1 MIADDRPAPSGERA
15 PDPRPA
21 RSRAAVFRAVEA
33 LSARR
38 TEESSFTVMA
48 ILRESGISRGTFYTH
63 FPTLED
69 LAEQMFEQRFALIGE
84 ADRTDRRAA
93 LASAARDPQA
103 DLRRP
108 AEDSQLALA
117 RFVEDHR
124 PFLRATLDW
133 RVSSQVRESVIA
145 AHATQVR
152 ETLRVMGPSVP
163 PHLDHEAFSLMI
175 AGGTV
180 ALLTAW
186 LRDEDPITPEA
197 MAERL
202 LSTMPDWF
210 VGSAAPSDPP
220 VHASP
225 HLGPVTAPTDT
236 HSPGGTS

>member
-1 MIADDRPAPSGERA
+1 MITDDHPASRSKRA

-38 TEESSFTVMA
+38 AEESSFTVMA

-69 LAEQMFEQRFALIGE
+69 LAEQMLEQRFALIGG
-84 ADRTDRRAA
+84 ADRADRRAA

-108 AEDSQLALA
+108 AEASQLALA
-117 RFVEDHR
+117 RFVDDHR
-124 PFLRATLDW
+124 TFLRATLDW
-133 RVSSQVRESVIA
+133 RLTSQVRESVIA
-145 AHATQVR
+145 AHAAQVR
-152 ETLRVMGPSVP
+152 ESLRVMGPTVP

-186 LRDEDPITPEA
+186 LREEDPITPEA
-197 MAERL
+197 MARRL
-202 LSTMPDWF
+202 LATMPDWF
-210 VGSAAPSDPP
+210 VGSTAPSNPP
-220 VHASP
+220 DHPSP
-225 HLGPVTAPTDT
+225 RPGPATAPTAL